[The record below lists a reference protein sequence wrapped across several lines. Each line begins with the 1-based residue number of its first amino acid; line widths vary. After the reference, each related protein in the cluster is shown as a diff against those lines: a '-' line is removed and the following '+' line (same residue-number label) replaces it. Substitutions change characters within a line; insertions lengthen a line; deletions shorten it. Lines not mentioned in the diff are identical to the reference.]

1 MIKAKQVSIKKN
13 KWHIININDL
23 DPFLLDIKQ
32 KSSKGIDIYCIN
44 YIQENLN
51 SSNPLRIKINSAT
64 EYLKKDEKY
73 LILDS
78 TKECESV
85 WSEIRSEIKRINGGE
100 KVFYEKKYRKKVSIL
115 KMIYP

>member
-1 MIKAKQVSIKKN
+1 MIEAKQVSIKKN
-13 KWHIININDL
+13 KCHTININDL
-23 DPFLLDIKQ
+23 DPFLLDIKK
-32 KSSKGIDIYCIN
+32 KSPKDIDIYYIN

-64 EYLKKDEKY
+64 GYFKEKNDEKY

-78 TKECESV
+78 TKEYESV

-100 KVFYEKKYRKKVSIL
+100 KVFL
-115 KMIYP
+115 